1 MDHDALIAL
10 ILAGLVL
17 AGSPGPNTM
26 SLAAAGAAFGA
37 RRSTAFMLGLAVGM
51 LGVMILVASGVV
63 AMLLAVP
70 GIAPV
75 ATIAALLYF
84 VYLAWKIATAPP
96 LSDGAAERRVPSMVD
111 GLVQS
116 SVNPKGY
123 AAMLAL
129 FASHTLIAGKLLADA
144 AAKIGVTMLIII
156 GVNVVW
162 LYVGAGLARHFRSP
176 RASRI
181 INLTFAALLLASALL
196 LIPH

>member
-1 MDHDALIAL
+1 MDIDALLAL

-37 RRSTAFMLGLAVGM
+37 RRSIAYMIGLAFGM
-51 LGVMILVASGVV
+51 LAVMIIVASGVV

-96 LSDGAAERRVPSMVD
+96 LSEGGPERPAPALTD
-111 GLVQS
+111 GLLLS
-116 SVNPKGY
+116 LVNPKGY

-129 FASHTLIAGKLLADA
+129 FASHTLIADSLLGDA
-144 AAKIGVTMLIII
+144 VLKIAATIAIIVF
-156 GVNVVW
+156 VNVIW
-162 LYVGAGLARHFRSP
+162 LYVGAGLARFFQSP

-181 INLTFAALLLASALL
+181 INVTFAILLLASAAL